1 MQKVFMTPLGEICV
15 YKDGVLS
22 DFEIVPHDCKIQSVQ
37 ENPVTGCYKITVSAE
52 NCREISC
59 VISLNDSQVARRTDS
74 GEHYGCVEFF
84 EDNVI
89 VTVGAAD
96 ENAAFDTSPVDC
108 GMVYR
113 INDPVR
119 KVTFGLAWDCNHEGQ
134 FDIRTYLAADVF

>member
-15 YKDGVLS
+15 YRDGVLS
-22 DFEIVPHDCKIQSVQ
+22 DFEIVPHDCKIKSVQ
-37 ENPVTGCYKITVSAE
+37 ENPVTGCYKVTVSAE
-52 NCREISC
+52 NCQEISC

-74 GEHYGCVEFF
+74 GENYRCAEFIK
-84 EDNVI
+84 DDVI
-89 VTVGAAD
+89 VTVGAED
-96 ENAAFDTSPVDC
+96 DNPSFDTSPVDC
-108 GMVYR
+108 GMACR